1 VELTNDTRDQ
11 FLYNIVVN
19 IMSYRSNN
27 RNKSTSSG
35 LSRRQQHNADK
46 RRSAN
51 AVGLTDFSQK
61 KGQVRALEE
70 FKKRKN
76 RKQLQT
82 SMALRKYRKLMKQ
95 EGLEAG
101 TGASR
106 KRSANESDQEEEVE
120 WNDREETNDS
130 QDEEETVE
138 SNKVYRKRQRADQID
153 SDESKSGSDIDDD
166 DSEEDEQDLEET
178 QQDKPEKK
186 KKQTRPKKMD
196 PFEKSREKA
205 KLAKQRAEEAALRR
219 ASNEKERQQKL
230 KRRRQQTK
238 LLQQRTKRGQPIMK
252 HAIDNLLYKLEKQ
265 QTNTGKAINVDHR
278 RQKSTSHDASKT
290 KEKRPQEPTENLPQK
305 KKKKARKFY

>member
-1 VELTNDTRDQ
+1 
-11 FLYNIVVN
+11 
-19 IMSYRSNN
+19 MSNRSHY
-27 RNKSTSSG
+27 RNKRQSTTPG

-95 EGLEAG
+95 EGIEAG

-106 KRSANESDQEEEVE
+106 KRRPNESDQEEEEVVG
-120 WNDREETNDS
+120 WNDRQEDSVNDS
-130 QDEEETVE
+130 QDEEEVNE
-138 SNKVYRKRQRADQID
+138 CNKVSLKRQRVEQSD
-153 SDESKSGSDIDDD
+153 SDDDGFNSDNDINNSD
-166 DSEEDEQDLEET
+166 EDEELE
-178 QQDKPEKK
+178 QVGKK

-205 KLAKQRAEEAALRR
+205 KLAKQRVEEAALRR
-219 ASNEKERQQKL
+219 ETNEKERQQKL
-230 KRRRQQTK
+230 RRRRQQTK

-252 HAIDNLLYKLEKQ
+252 HAINNLLYKLEKQ
-265 QTNTGKAINVDHR
+265 QHTIGEATSTNSGHR
-278 RQKSTSHDASKT
+278 QRKHTNRSVPKT
-290 KEKRPQEPTENLPQK
+290 KQDRQQQQSENPPQK